1 MYVRVSVKIEM
12 YVYEIG
18 PRYFYHATTSPE
30 MWTHIFLNYHHSFTS
45 SFFFFLK
52 LLIIHPKEYS
62 FHFFQHRQK
71 LFHFSLLFNFFYYI
85 ILKDG

>member
-30 MWTHIFLNYHHSFTS
+30 MWTHVFELSSLVITYSVVFLFSQIANNPSERILVSLFPTS
-45 SFFFFLK
+45 SEIISLQ
-52 LLIIHPKEYS
+52 LII
-62 FHFFQHRQK
+62 
-71 LFHFSLLFNFFYYI
+71 
-85 ILKDG
+85 

>member
-30 MWTHIFLNYHHSFTS
+30 MWTHVFELSSLVYFVVFLFSQIANNPSERILVSFFPTS
-45 SFFFFLK
+45 SEIISLQ
-52 LLIIHPKEYS
+52 LII
-62 FHFFQHRQK
+62 
-71 LFHFSLLFNFFYYI
+71 
-85 ILKDG
+85 

>member
-30 MWTHIFLNYHHSFTS
+30 MWTHVFELSSLVYFVVFLFSQIANNPSERILVSLFPTS
-45 SFFFFLK
+45 SEIISLQ
-52 LLIIHPKEYS
+52 LII
-62 FHFFQHRQK
+62 
-71 LFHFSLLFNFFYYI
+71 
-85 ILKDG
+85 

>member
-1 MYVRVSVKIEM
+1 MYVCVSVKIEM

-30 MWTHIFLNYHHSFTS
+30 MWTHVFELSSLVYFVVFLFSQIANNPSERILVSFFPTS
-45 SFFFFLK
+45 SE
-52 LLIIHPKEYS
+52 II
-62 FHFFQHRQK
+62 
-71 LFHFSLLFNFFYYI
+71 SLQFNFFYYI